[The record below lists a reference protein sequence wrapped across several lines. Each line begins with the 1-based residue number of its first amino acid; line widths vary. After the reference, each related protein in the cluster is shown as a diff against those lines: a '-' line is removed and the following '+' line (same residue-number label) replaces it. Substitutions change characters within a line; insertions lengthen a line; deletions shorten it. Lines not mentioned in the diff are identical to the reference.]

1 MGDKKLTLLELH
13 FDGDTQFGP
22 AGNLGSEFAE
32 EEAGDDGE
40 GDAPD
45 VEIETGGGG
54 AAKGLLG
61 LVALLVALVVVKKL
75 LGGGGGDDGDEEF
88 DD

>member
-32 EEAGDDGE
+32 DDDAASDE
-40 GDAPD
+40 SDGDAPD
-45 VEIETGGGG
+45 VEIETDGGG

-75 LGGGGGDDGDEEF
+75 IGGDEEAEEF
-88 DD
+88 ED

>member
-32 EEAGDDGE
+32 GEEGDERD

-45 VEIETGGGG
+45 VEIETDGGG

-75 LGGGGGDDGDEEF
+75 LGGDAEDELE
-88 DD
+88 D

>member
-32 EEAGDDGE
+32 GEEGDETD

-45 VEIETGGGG
+45 VEIETDGGG

-61 LVALLVALVVVKKL
+61 LLALLVALVVVRKL
-75 LGGGGGDDGDEEF
+75 LGGDGEADEEE
-88 DD
+88 